1 MLGSFFHMFA
11 KIISNKLIGFNFKI
25 AVFTIGLILLLFSF
39 LYIDLLLKNNLKF
52 VIGSFFSLTIIFFY
66 YQFLKTKKNAF
77 AIILLPILLFI
88 GFGVWFQL
96 MANKPGSE
104 EVLTGFLIILTGLI
118 LWKNDLS
125 INQNFNKNDIFH
137 YVSIIGLWYLH
148 KGYKLL
154 IF

>member
-1 MLGSFFHMFA
+1 
-11 KIISNKLIGFNFKI
+11 
-25 AVFTIGLILLLFSF
+25 
-39 LYIDLLLKNNLKF
+39 
-52 VIGSFFSLTIIFFY
+52 
-66 YQFLKTKKNAF
+66 
-77 AIILLPILLFI
+77 
-88 GFGVWFQL
+88 